1 MDFIG
6 LGDNRLEGETISCG
20 ALDGDFYI
28 QATLRE
34 KRLQCVNILGNHRI
48 SGALKSLLIR
58 QINGQSTRIAPA
70 QRAMLL
76 SQGLS
81 SDFLNRIGG
90 IGDGY
95 N

>member
-1 MDFIG
+1 M
-6 LGDNRLEGETISCG
+6 
-20 ALDGDFYI
+20 DGDVYI

>member
-1 MDFIG
+1 M
-6 LGDNRLEGETISCG
+6 
-20 ALDGDFYI
+20 
-28 QATLRE
+28 
-34 KRLQCVNILGNHRI
+34 NILGNHRI

-58 QINGQSTRIAPA
+58 QINGQSTRIASA

-90 IGDGY
+90 IGDGH